1 MVPMEQTINAIVET
15 ANGDD
20 AHARILI
27 AQTLGEYGTRAN
39 VEIVLVGVYRRASE
53 EKGKGK

>member
-1 MVPMEQTINAIVET
+1 MAYLEQSNARTINAIVAT

-27 AQTLGEYGTRAN
+27 AERGAGHLAKFPGDTA
-39 VEIVLVGVYRRASE
+39 
-53 EKGKGK
+53 

>member
-1 MVPMEQTINAIVET
+1 MEQTINAIVET